1 MIWFSVSKHLFN
13 QVAES
18 QDVVHPAVFDS
29 LDERASTKP
38 LLPRSDPAP
47 RPTPPKPFHQMG
59 FNDLGKNNTQETFPN
74 LVIFSTNILL
84 DFIFLTVSHSLRVAS
99 PATVQQKLWWPR
111 WLLGTCFAH
120 ASVSH
125 VNTGFRKKFLR
136 LDFKS
141 TTEYNSHQI
150 FACNSFLYDCESTPR
165 KV

>member
-1 MIWFSVSKHLFN
+1 MLFTQLFLTLLMNALQQSLCFLEVTLLLGRRTPKTLSSNGFQRLGQEQHTRN
-13 QVAES
+13 QN
-18 QDVVHPAVFDS
+18 
-29 LDERASTKP
+29 
-38 LLPRSDPAP
+38 LL
-47 RPTPPKPFHQMG
+47 
-59 FNDLGKNNTQETFPN
+59 
-74 LVIFSTNILL
+74 IFSTNSLL
-84 DFIFLTVSHSLRVAS
+84 DFIFLTPSQCLRVAS
-99 PATVQQKLWWPR
+99 PATVQQRLWWPR

-125 VNTGFRKKFLR
+125 VNTGFGKKCLR